1 MIDVKKLNPNQAT
14 ANQIKQNANLAELKN
29 YASTI
34 ATNTSNT
41 INNTSNNKT
50 DNNNAAAATE
60 IKLDNTQ
67 PLKHQPKLPKSNKPK
82 EGSEPVD
89 NSQSEL
95 NSQLLNAIYDLLST
109 GIKVK
114 YS

>member
-1 MIDVKKLNPNQAT
+1 MPFLNPND
-14 ANQIKQNANLAELKN
+14 L
-29 YASTI
+29 
-34 ATNTSNT
+34 
-41 INNTSNNKT
+41 NNKT
-50 DNNNAAAATE
+50 NNKAAAANQF
-60 IKLDNTQ
+60 KLDNTQ
-67 PLKHQPKLPKSNKPK
+67 PLKPEDPTKPNEPK
-82 EGSEPVD
+82 EDSESVD